1 MRLFRGRG
9 FGIGAIAGIGLGLW
23 GGYAFGSKA
32 GYTDG
37 REAAYQAMIASLK
50 SIDRDVCRNAFI
62 AALVDWERQSDEART
77 R

>member
-1 MRLFRGRG
+1 MRLFRASVS
-9 FGIGAIAGIGLGLW
+9 IGALVGIGLGLW

-37 REAAYQAMIASLK
+37 REAAYQAMVASLK

-62 AALVDWERQSDEART
+62 AALVDWERQSDKART